1 MIRSEAE
8 RQFYLGAAGIR
19 VWYARQPLP
28 GAAPSP
34 EFEFPGETAA
44 AEAPLDIS
52 GPVFRPC
59 RVSGKTVRSVPSVSE
74 RNQGAARIADLQ
86 ALMESDTGALEKPAS
101 EAPKQEPPVGAD
113 QNSPQ
118 TEPVGEVVA
127 EVPASAVGNISL
139 MLWAGDDFALIAA
152 ISAEA
157 STRLQETL
165 ALNILKSLGEQG
177 GRVLGQVRW
186 PVFNNLLVPGN
197 STGDLVEVMRNVLS
211 GLDHQ
216 KVVVLGTE
224 AGTGTGKDW
233 LTEALGRDVTVN
245 FQHSLAE
252 LAGDPAKKRLL
263 WHQLKAMAGR

>member
-52 GPVFRPC
+52 GPVSRPC

-127 EVPASAVGNISL
+127 GVPASAVGNISL

-224 AGTGTGKDW
+224 AETGKDW
-233 LTEALGRDVTVN
+233 LAEALGRDITVN

-252 LAGDPAKKRLL
+252 LAGDPAMKRSL